1 MTVAATIEARN
12 VSLRQSCHLLVDELH
27 ALSGQFSRGQDMAGD
42 PDAVLTAM
50 PGGVVVIDRQ
60 GIVAHCNPVAIDM
73 LGTPLL
79 GESWAEVIGRAILP
93 RVDDGHEISLRDG
106 RRVGISTRA
115 MPDGNGQ
122 LVLLHDLTESRA
134 WQEAIGHQKRVYAL
148 GQMAATLAHQLR
160 TPLSSA
166 LLYAAHLGQT
176 SLDEA
181 RRQQFADRLL
191 ERLRAMEAQIQML
204 LLFSRQQLPLTDRL
218 SADDLHAQCQQ
229 LVDDIDPCRIHIE
242 RAAALPAGRVA
253 CHLTALREAISNLL
267 VNALEAS
274 SPAGVVSLRLSASD
288 ASTVCIEVSDQG
300 VGMNEA
306 TLARAQEPFYSTK
319 AQGTGLGLAL
329 VKRLVQAH
337 SGQLHI
343 QSQMG
348 QGTTVTV
355 CLPTVEQE

>member
-1 MTVAATIEARN
+1 MTVAATIEARD

-27 ALSGQFSRGQDMAGD
+27 ALSGQFSQGQDMAGD

-50 PGGVVVIDRQ
+50 PGGVVIIDRQ

-176 SLDEA
+176 RLDEA

-218 SADDLHAQCQQ
+218 SVIDLQVQCQQ
-229 LVDDIDPCRIHIE
+229 LADELEPTRIRI
-242 RAAALPAGRVA
+242 LGAGTETPEHVV
-253 CHLTALREAISNLL
+253 CHLTALREVISNLL

-274 SPAGVVSLRLSASD
+274 APDGLVALRIATKAD
-288 ASTVCIEVSDQG
+288 AVCLEVADQG
-300 VGMNEA
+300 VGMDEA

-337 SGQLHI
+337 GGQLLI
-343 QSQMG
+343 QSQIG

-355 CLPTVEQE
+355 CLPMVEQE